1 MNALLPDGS
10 VRDVDAAKALP
21 NEEEGQLQGDARGI
35 TEIEKQKCR
44 NFILVFGCK
53 SGTGIGA
60 KSKMAHDFK
69 TALLASYGDD
79 LTCMLD
85 DVLDQLSGTDVNFE
99 IIKSQTAR
107 PLKLC
112 YVHNKCDEIWG
123 FIFVQTQLKGFA
135 EWMNYR
141 DYSYHRATELAE

>member
-10 VRDVDAAKALP
+10 VRDVEAAKALP
-21 NEEEGQLQGDARGI
+21 DEEEGQLKGDARGN
-35 TEIEKQKCR
+35 TELEKQKSR
-44 NFILVFGCK
+44 NFVCVFGCK

-60 KSKMAHDFK
+60 KSKMALDFK

-79 LTCMLD
+79 FTCDLD
-85 DVLDQLSGTDVNFE
+85 DVLDALSGTDVNFE

-107 PLKLC
+107 PLKIC

-123 FIFVQTQLKGFA
+123 FIFVQTQLKGFE
-135 EWMNYR
+135 EWKKNEYDE
-141 DYSYHRATELAE
+141 DYENVVNS